1 MQVFAFRYCL
11 KDLFLYNLIIVL
23 FYKEIYMTF
32 NDLKGYFE
40 NTKGLTDFF
49 KACSTTSHSPE
60 DKNALS
66 HAHEKLLS
74 NQISLSSKDVGIG
87 IAYKALKGDS
97 LDYNNTIR
105 YFGSHFINDGNAKTS
120 LIQAQEVMKGFKSD
134 SPTRTLISLLDANAP
149 SELIKPYYNANRGKL
164 NMDAVSSHYQQTKV
178 KSELSAEDKKAKA
191 VEFFLKLDSKELMSN
206 NDLEQS
212 FVERMR
218 ATRERIKAQEEQERF
233 VPFARY
239 GYK

>member
-1 MQVFAFRYCL
+1 M
-11 KDLFLYNLIIVL
+11 K
-23 FYKEIYMTF
+23 F
-32 NDLKGYFE
+32 NELKGHFE

-49 KACSTTSHSPE
+49 KACSNTSHSPE
-60 DKNALS
+60 DRSTLS

-97 LDYNNTIR
+97 FDYNSTIR
-105 YFGSHFINDGNAKTS
+105 YFGSHFINDGNAKTA
-120 LIQAQEVMKGFKSD
+120 LIQAQEVIKEFKSD
-134 SPTRTLISLLDANAP
+134 SPTRTLISLLDTNAP
-149 SELIKPYYNANRGKL
+149 SELIKPYYNANKGKL
-164 NMDAVSSHYQQTKV
+164 NMDAVSSHYQQTKLS
-178 KSELSAEDKKAKA
+178 SELSIEDKKVKA
-191 VEFFLKLDSKELMSN
+191 VEFFLTLDSKELMN
-206 NDLEQS
+206 HNDLEQS

-218 ATRERIKAQEEQERF
+218 ATRERIKAQEDQERF